1 MKLTKTEL
9 KYKYIN
15 TQKLWLNVPISYIA
29 HFCNAHN
36 QIIIDDELTLDA
48 YYTAIIT
55 KDNEKPLLYSKSS
68 DLLYCID
75 QLYEMDFEEDD
86 YINDRLQEIKE
97 ICPKI
102 NTVEKLWQIY
112 EFLMDNRPSFYDFI
126 SDFS

>member
-1 MKLTKTEL
+1 
-9 KYKYIN
+9 
-15 TQKLWLNVPISYIA
+15 
-29 HFCNAHN
+29 
-36 QIIIDDELTLDA
+36 
-48 YYTAIIT
+48 
-55 KDNEKPLLYSKSS
+55 
-68 DLLYCID
+68 
-75 QLYEMDFEEDD
+75 MDFEEDD